1 MPDEVGPPNG
11 VTTPNRLCASAS
23 NASLQP
29 AKRVRTSRYL
39 LARARAAMWSRMTR
53 AVSRA
58 SSDQSA
64 SRDATRLAWL
74 RRITPSSS
82 TLRPLAASV
91 APVVVMSTI
100 ISAVPTAG
108 APPGGAAPFARG
120 GAAPPRGGEKVG
132 GRGVYFVGAP
142 PRPVLLGRKT

>member
-1 MPDEVGPPNG
+1 
-11 VTTPNRLCASAS
+11 
-23 NASLQP
+23 
-29 AKRVRTSRYL
+29 
-39 LARARAAMWSRMTR
+39 MTR

-58 SSDQSA
+58 SFDQSA
-64 SRDATRLAWL
+64 SLEATRLAWL

-108 APPGGAAPFARG
+108 APPGGAGPLTVREAATPWGAEEVRG
-120 GAAPPRGGEKVG
+120 RV
-132 GRGVYFVGAP
+132 VYFVAAP
-142 PRPVLLGRKT
+142 LRRVCWGR

>member
-1 MPDEVGPPNG
+1 
-11 VTTPNRLCASAS
+11 
-23 NASLQP
+23 
-29 AKRVRTSRYL
+29 
-39 LARARAAMWSRMTR
+39 MTR

-58 SSDQSA
+58 SLDQSA
-64 SRDATRLAWL
+64 CFEATRLAWL

-108 APPGGAAPFARG
+108 APSVGAGGSAAG
-120 GAAPPRGGEKVG
+120 GVAPPRGGGKVG
-132 GRGVYFVGAP
+132 GRVVVFGAP
-142 PRPVLLGRKT
+142 PLTRGWRGAE